1 LLRDISGYFSS
12 YLNYLG
18 LLDETNSIPCRWFF
32 TLVVY
37 PVSSIAQVTG
47 VEHWVENGPIKLYV
61 WEKFSG
67 SKSANKVLILAH
79 GSGTAGKE
87 SFDLQVPGFPDMSL
101 MDVLAQQGFDVFA
114 LDTRGFG
121 RSTHPEGHITTAEAS
136 QDLKAVV
143 DYVTKLRGME
153 KVDLLGWSWGTQYAG
168 MYLMENTGKINKY
181 ISLAQMH
188 INSPDLAKR
197 RPRLDFF
204 RKNPYITIPEAGWK
218 PRFTS
223 IAPDSVNYTEA
234 IDTFARAAMKVE
246 TRSPT
251 GPQLDMVTMMPM
263 VNPRL
268 ITVPT
273 MIIYGEYDDVADIN
287 GLMPFF
293 SELPNMDKRHIVV
306 PDAGH
311 MIQFQKGRH
320 YLHGAIVDFL
330 SDEKI

>member
-1 LLRDISGYFSS
+1 
-12 YLNYLG
+12 
-18 LLDETNSIPCRWFF
+18 
-32 TLVVY
+32 LVVY
-37 PVSSIAQVTG
+37 PASSIAQVTG

-79 GSGTAGKE
+79 GSATAGKE

-101 MDVLAQQGFDVFA
+101 MDVLARQGFDVFA